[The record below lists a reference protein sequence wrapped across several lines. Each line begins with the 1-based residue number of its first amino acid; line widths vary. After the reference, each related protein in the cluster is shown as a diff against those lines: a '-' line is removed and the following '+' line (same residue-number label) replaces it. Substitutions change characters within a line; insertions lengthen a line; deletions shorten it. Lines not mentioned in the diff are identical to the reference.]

1 MTVPADAIPF
11 RRRGGGLAWVL
22 TSAGMLGLLAAA
34 TLLVEKIALLRD
46 STYVPSCSINPVL
59 SCGSVMTS
67 PQAEAFG
74 VPNPLLG
81 VVGFTVVTTTGVALL
96 AGARL
101 PRWFWL
107 GLQIGVTAGVGF
119 VHWLIA
125 QSLYVIGALCPYCI
139 LVWVVTI
146 TLFVGVTARNLAAG
160 LRTRSAA
167 LRHLPRWAPTVGL
180 GWLAVIAAL
189 IGVRFWDY
197 WSLQLRAGHSPLVW
211 LAAGAGLYVLI
222 LAAAVMQSRFA
233 RSGPG

>member
-1 MTVPADAIPF
+1 MTIPADAGPV
-11 RRRGGGLAWVL
+11 RRLERGLAWVL
-22 TSAGMLGLLAAA
+22 TSAGLLGLLAAV
-34 TLLVEKIALLRD
+34 TLLVEKMALLRD

-81 VVGFTVVTTTGVALL
+81 LVGFTVVTTTGVALL

-107 GLQIGVTAGVGF
+107 GLQVGATAGVGF

-125 QSLYVIGALCPYCI
+125 QSLYVIGALCPYCM

-146 TLFVGVTARNLAAG
+146 TLFVGVTSRNLATG
-160 LRTRSAA
+160 LRSRSAA
-167 LRHLPRWAPTVGL
+167 LRNLPQWSPMVVL

-211 LAAGAGLYVLI
+211 LAAGAGLYVLF
-222 LAAAVMQSRFA
+222 LAAAVTQRRLA
-233 RSGPG
+233 RTVGE